1 MTTEIFLNVA
11 SLEHMTKQPA
21 HRRYALFCM
30 DTRGGSAEF
39 DCYTKS
45 SMGHI
50 DDFTTYKEAKD
61 FGVDHPHSVFI
72 RFYPDASHS
81 EPSDDFIEDRKNV
94 DPDHNLD

>member
-61 FGVDHPHSVFI
+61 YGLIIPIVCLSGFTLMRLI
-72 RFYPDASHS
+72 L
-81 EPSDDFIEDRKNV
+81 
-94 DPDHNLD
+94 NLLMIL